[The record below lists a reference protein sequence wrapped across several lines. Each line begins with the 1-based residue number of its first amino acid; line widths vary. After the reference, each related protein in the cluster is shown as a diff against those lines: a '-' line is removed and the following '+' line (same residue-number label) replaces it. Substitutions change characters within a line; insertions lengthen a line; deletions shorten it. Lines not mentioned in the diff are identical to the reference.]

1 MTRGRDIEML
11 LLPMVATV
19 PLYFTQTLGIAPLIA
34 FHLVMAGI
42 VLRVATGRSPEL
54 IPATIMRGL
63 GVAYILFYI
72 IDAAAISRSAIA
84 ASTHL
89 VLFIAAFQ
97 PIESVRTNNDA
108 QRLLTASLI
117 FVASLATATHI
128 SILLFVIVFAFL
140 MFRQMMYVSHV
151 ETVQSVGRE
160 YALTPASRAALFYL
174 VGTTVI
180 GAALFPLLPRLRN
193 PVVQGFT
200 GSLTNATT
208 GLSDSIDFNY
218 SRTSTPDPTVVARV
232 WMGQQAI
239 PFFTPLRLRAAVYD
253 AFSNNTWLQTR
264 GEFREV
270 RPNRTVFQI
279 ARPVGFA
286 RTAIV
291 QQRLIKSSRLF
302 LPVGT
307 YAVSNISQLWEG
319 PTHDSYLTMQG
330 RGEMVSYQVSMA
342 REIEPLRAWQPKV
355 VRYPVTPAVAGL
367 AKKIVGNETT
377 PDRQAAAIEKYMS
390 QRFIYVQR
398 PEQIGGRPMTTDDFL
413 LRVRRGH
420 CEYFAAGM
428 VALMS
433 SLNVP
438 ARIVGGFYGGRM
450 NPLTGYFIIRRE
462 DAHAWVEVWDGA
474 RWTTFDP
481 TPPALRPGDAQAGL
495 LNRYV
500 AALSDSVNYFWD
512 RYILTY
518 GLGDQIA
525 LAADLIARMRQTAI
539 DTRHNMS
546 EFRRALGSR
555 RALGALA
562 AVLALV
568 AAAILFARRRR
579 SIFDLI
585 ADRLRGFGIEV
596 NHSTTVEEALVLL
609 RVRDPQAAEVFA
621 QIIALYEEERFSPR
635 HERARVATIRRRL
648 QELRAVWDSR
658 EPLHK
663 SLFTSS

>member
-1 MTRGRDIEML
+1 MTRAREIEML
-11 LLPMVATV
+11 LLPMFAAV
-19 PLYFTQTLGIAPLIA
+19 PLYFTETMGIAPLIA
-34 FHLVMAGI
+34 FHVVMAGI

-54 IPATIMRGL
+54 IPAAIMRGL
-63 GVAYILFYI
+63 GIAYIVFYA

-89 VLFIAAFQ
+89 VLFIATFQ
-97 PIESVRTNNDA
+97 PVESVRSNNYA

-117 FVASLATATHI
+117 FIASLATATHI
-128 SILLFVIVFAFL
+128 TIVLFVIGFAFL

-151 ETVQSVGRE
+151 ETVQSIGRE
-160 YALTPASRAALFYL
+160 YELAPVSRAALFYL
-174 VGTTVI
+174 AGTTLI
-180 GAALFPLLPRLRN
+180 GAALFPVLPRLRN

-200 GSLTNATT
+200 GSLNNATT

-264 GEFREV
+264 SEFREV
-270 RPNRTVFQI
+270 RPHRGVFQI
-279 ARPVGFA
+279 ARPVGLA
-286 RTAIV
+286 RTAVV
-291 QQRLIKSSRLF
+291 QQRLIRSSRLF

-307 YAVSNISQLWEG
+307 YAVANIAQLWEG

-342 REIEPLRAWQPKV
+342 REIEPVRARQPRV
-355 VRYPVTPAVAGL
+355 IPYPATPALLDL
-367 AKKIVGNETT
+367 AKKIAGNETT
-377 PDRQAAAIEKYMS
+377 PNGQAAAIEKYMS
-390 QRFIYVQR
+390 QRFVYVQR
-398 PEQIGGRPMTTDDFL
+398 PEQIGGRPMTTDEFL

-450 NPLTGYFIIRRE
+450 NPLTGYFIVRRE
-462 DAHAWVEVWDGA
+462 DAHAWVEIWDGT
-474 RWTTFDP
+474 RWTTYDP
-481 TPPALRPGDAQAGL
+481 TPPALRPGDAQSGL
-495 LNRYV
+495 LNRY
-500 AALSDSVNYFWD
+500 ATAISDSVNYFWD
-512 RYILTY
+512 RYVLTY

-539 DTRHNMS
+539 DTRQNMS
-546 EFRRALGSR
+546 ALRRALASPR
-555 RALGALA
+555 VLGALS

-568 AAAILFARRRR
+568 AGAIVLARRRR

-585 ADRLRGFGIEV
+585 ADRLRGFGIEIH
-596 NHSTTVEEALVLL
+596 HSTTVEEALTML
-609 RVRDPQAAEVFA
+609 RRRDAEAARVFER
-621 QIIALYEEERFSPR
+621 IVALYEEERFSPR
-635 HERARVATIRRRL
+635 PDDRRVAQIRRHL
-648 QELRAVWDSR
+648 QELRAV
-658 EPLHK
+658 
-663 SLFTSS
+663 